1 MIADPTIAELLFA
14 FGQIVEA
21 EGFELT
27 DAGLAY
33 LDAHALP
40 DGGVGPEAA

>member
-27 DAGLAY
+27 DKALAY
-33 LDAHALP
+33 LDAHALQ
-40 DGGVGPEAA
+40 DVGAGPEAA